1 LRAFQQAFNSVTRFW
16 QGIRQTKPVADI
28 HRTVRALTSRQC
40 SEVKHKSFPVLCALR
55 HIQAG
60 SMLAL
65 AFGPPGTVLAKCV
78 VQHPLLSK
86 KPERQ
91 SK

>member
-1 LRAFQQAFNSVTRFW
+1 VFQQAFNSVTRFW
-16 QGIRQTKPVADI
+16 QGIRQTKPVDDI
-28 HRTVRALTSRQC
+28 HRTVGALTSRQC

-55 HIQAG
+55 HMHAG
-60 SMLAL
+60 AMLAL
-65 AFGPPGTVLAKCV
+65 ALDPPGTVLAKCV
-78 VQHPLLSK
+78 VQHSLLSK